1 MNAEYVNKWLTLLAN
16 IGVLVGIVFLVLE
29 IQQSNRIALATTE
42 MSIHDK
48 HQSMN
53 EIVLADDNVAELLVK
68 ARTPNA
74 ELSAVEI
81 EKLSAYIYASINI
94 WEAIEVAYSNG
105 MVTRTTFDVI
115 RGDIDGIL
123 HYYPAMRPAIR
134 EALGDYPL
142 KVHTHVYTE
151 MRKALE
157 DSE

>member
-1 MNAEYVNKWLTLLAN
+1 LDTNNVNKWLTLLAN

-42 MSIHDK
+42 MSVWDK
-48 HQSMN
+48 HQSLN

-68 ARTPNA
+68 ASTPNV
-74 ELSAVEI
+74 ELSAVDR
-81 EKLSAYIYASINI
+81 EKLSAYLYVSINT
-94 WEAIEVAYSNG
+94 WLAIEVAYSNG
-105 MVTRTTFDVI
+105 MLTRTSFDDI

-123 HYYPAMRPAIR
+123 HYYPAMRPIMQ
-134 EALGDYPL
+134 EAVGDYPL

-157 DSE
+157 ESE